1 MGNKSNIPCPGCRQL
16 EHIQSDL
23 LCQFVQPSAVHLI
36 SAKKIISFQKDN
48 FRFESRH
55 EELVI
60 KHSPTR
66 NLFINFNEFY
76 NNLFSLSEQLLY
88 VVLYFFCLHCP
99 GRLHHLQR

>member
-1 MGNKSNIPCPGCRQL
+1 MSGLPPTGTHTIGFTLP
-16 EHIQSDL
+16 I
-23 LCQFVQPSAVHLI
+23 FSAI
-36 SAKKIISFQKDN
+36 CSTFNFCKKLISFQKDN